1 MLKRVII
8 TQNVTF
14 DKDTLYLKEF
24 KQVISQLLE
33 IIRQIIKLIKEEK
46 I

>member
-33 IIRQIIKLIKEEK
+33 IIDTKSIFKNNKL
-46 I
+46 